1 MNDAWTWTIER
12 GLTVG
17 ERGGLDEG
25 EQKEKNWDK
34 CNKINNKK

>member
-1 MNDAWTWTIER
+1 MNDAWMWTMER

-25 EQKEKNWDK
+25 EQKEKK
-34 CNKINNKK
+34 LGQV